1 LRREFKQIKL
11 FLHVID
17 PEKSHASESYSLRDL
32 VTIARGY
39 VAELVRAWRLLMM
52 FAFMGLLLG
61 LVLRMTSRR
70 TYEASLSFMLNEDQ
84 PLGLASAIGSIG
96 GLLGSPDQ
104 VNLFKILE
112 LARTRNIA
120 QKVFFQ
126 RTQSPSGEE
135 ELLAN
140 RLIAEREARGLWAP
154 SPFYR
159 SAHPLKDFR
168 FRHDSLKNFSRLEN
182 QALLQVHQHFL
193 SMLSTQLSEKTNIME
208 LIVVSTDEQ
217 LAFELVTR
225 LFEQM
230 SAFYISKTVEKQDET
245 YRGLLHKTD
254 SLKALLEQKQFG
266 LAGLRDQFR
275 GGWSF
280 SGEVPKSI
288 LDQEIRALQA
298 VYAEALKN
306 REIASFSLVSRTP
319 FIQALDLPLMPLKSR
334 QRSWPAAL
342 ALGLMAGLL
351 TGSAWIWGRSIWR
364 QLQ

>member
-1 LRREFKQIKL
+1 M
-11 FLHVID
+11 ID
-17 PEKSHASESYSLRDL
+17 PERNNVSETYSLRDL

-39 VAELVRAWRLLMM
+39 AADLVLARRLLML
-52 FAFMGLLLG
+52 FALAGLLLG
-61 LVLRMTSRR
+61 LFLRMNSRK
-70 TYEASLSFMLNEDQ
+70 TYEASLSFMLNEEQ

-112 LARTRNIA
+112 LSRTRNIA

-126 RTQSPSGEE
+126 RTPGPSGEA

-140 RLIAEREARGLWAP
+140 RLIAEREAQGLWAP
-154 SPFYR
+154 APFYR
-159 SAHPLKDFR
+159 SPDPLKDFR
-168 FRHDSLKNFSRLEN
+168 FRHDSLDGFTRLEN
-182 QALLQVHQHFL
+182 QALQQVHQHFL
-193 SMLSTQLSEKTNIME
+193 SMLSTRLSEKTNIME
-208 LIVVSTDEQ
+208 LSVVSTDEL

-225 LFEQM
+225 LFDQM
-230 SAFYISKTVEKQDET
+230 SSFYISKTVEKQEET

-254 SLKALLEQKQFG
+254 SLKALIEQKQFG

-351 TGSAWIWGRSIWR
+351 AGSAWVFGRRFW
-364 QLQ
+364 QQQQ